1 MYSNRPFDRY
11 VLIGDGD
18 AYVFREVQT
27 PSIFHQFFLPPNIN
41 KNKYKNVYIRAMNK
55 EIDNC
60 QQRYEHCSECNTI
73 TKNDPARTHADID
86 QTSIL
91 IQTSEDFVIQS
102 ENTVV
107 FARVVFYVSIIISI
121 LKIIMMNMKS

>member
-1 MYSNRPFDRY
+1 MYVNRHFDAY
-11 VLIGDGD
+11 VLIGTGD
-18 AYVFREVQT
+18 AYTFREQQT
-27 PSIFHQFFLPPNIN
+27 PSIFHQFLLPTNIN
-41 KNKYKNVYIRAMNK
+41 KNKYKNIYIRAMNK
-55 EIDNC
+55 EVDNC
-60 QQRYEHCSECNTI
+60 QQRYDRCIECRDI
-73 TKNDPARTHADID
+73 TKNGPSRYHAEID

>member
-1 MYSNRPFDRY
+1 MYLNKPFDRY

-27 PSIFHQFFLPPNIN
+27 PSIFHQFLLPPNIN

-55 EIDNC
+55 EVDNC
-60 QQRYEHCSECNTI
+60 QQRKDRCMECRDI
-73 TKNDPARTHADID
+73 MKNGPSRNHAEID
-86 QTSIL
+86 KTSIL

-102 ENTVV
+102 ENTVGFV
-107 FARVVFYVSIIISI
+107 RVVFYVSIIISI

>member
-27 PSIFHQFFLPPNIN
+27 PSIFHQFLLPPNIN

-102 ENTVV
+102 ENTLV
-107 FARVVFYVSIIISI
+107 FVRVIFFVSIIISI
-121 LKIIMMNMKS
+121 FKIILMNLKS